1 MAMGHAVDKAA
12 VPRGNITLL
21 AGKGIGK
28 VVGAAGNREIATVSF
43 LLLDAVFIIPLDF
56 ELG

>member
-1 MAMGHAVDKAA
+1 MGHAVGKAA

-28 VVGAAGNREIATVSF
+28 VVGAAGNQEIATVSF
-43 LLLDAVFIIPLDF
+43 LFLDAVFIIPLDF